1 MMFYGGFP
9 AVGMLLFWL
18 LTIVILGGTVYL
30 AVRFAVLHALKSHT
44 RWIDAG
50 KPSGP
55 PAPPQTPGGPEGL
68 PASIHRVWDFSAC
81 RTANRTAR

>member
-55 PAPPQTPGGPEGL
+55 PAPPQTPGGPPPYGAP
-68 PASIHRVWDFSAC
+68 PAPGAPPAAPPRP
-81 RTANRTAR
+81 